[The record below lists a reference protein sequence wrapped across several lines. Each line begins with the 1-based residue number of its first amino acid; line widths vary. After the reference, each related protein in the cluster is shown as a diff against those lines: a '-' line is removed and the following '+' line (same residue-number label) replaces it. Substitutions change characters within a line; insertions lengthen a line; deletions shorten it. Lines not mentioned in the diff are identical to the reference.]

1 MKLYLAGPMTGRM
14 YHNAGTFADA
24 ASTLRALGYDVLT
37 PIEVDLTVDPLF
49 NHYSDK
55 ATTEQVAR
63 FQAASIKAML
73 ACDGVALLPDW
84 RSSQGTLR
92 EIDAAVAHGLR
103 VADAFEWIEFAKRGG
118 QK

>member
-1 MKLYLAGPMTGRM
+1 MKLYLAGPMRGRA
-14 YHNAGTFADA
+14 YYNAGTFADV
-24 ASTLRALGYDVLT
+24 ASTLRAWGYEVAT
-37 PIEVDLTVDPLF
+37 PIEVDLTVDPAF
-49 NHYSDK
+49 DHYRDK

-73 ACDGVALLPDW
+73 ACDGVALLPCW

-103 VADAFEWIEFAKRGG
+103 VADAFEWIEFAKKGG
-118 QK
+118 